1 MADGDINVKLKITAD
16 GSGAK
21 AAEKSIKGVGDTAK
35 KTAADTKGGLEKMQ
49 AATGRVSGAFEA
61 MKKVLTGF
69 GIGGLVMAVVG
80 GISKISSSFNHAQKQ
95 AEEFQKIQDNLNRE
109 KAIAALAN
117 DYQKLTEAINASA
130 AAQNHQLELIDQ
142 EVSNRRRLR
151 DAKLEA
157 AREDEIAKLD
167 ENASDY
173 AEQLD
178 RIEKKYARLKAAH
191 ANSDAVENLVLERQK
206 QEQKADQ
213 TLAQAEAQDKA
224 TEVLAARRRSLQG
237 KKWNA
242 EIDAIQLNDEDK
254 TGAGSIVGKT
264 LGQLFTGDWGR
275 MAEAKTSEGD
285 AIRRQAAERAA
296 QYELELQKIDA
307 EIAASKA
314 KAEELRKEAGRI
326 REKAGKNDA
335 LIEAVEI
342 EGETSR
348 KATRRAEASSQA
360 KLKKKH
366 DDAEAAKAEEEAK
379 AKEHEAKI
387 ADAEAAKAALAK
399 KRTELLA
406 SIEAE
411 QAKKDAAS
419 LNVYNARGTY
429 ETAKL
434 SGDGRQQ
441 LAAHQSLKQAQDAAQ
456 NVNVAADSA
465 INALTDTLR
474 SVEAR
479 LKAAQNFLERNS
491 KQQQNAWSET
501 PAGE

>member
-109 KAIAALAN
+109 KAIAALAA

-142 EVSNRRRLR
+142 EVINRRRLR

-191 ANSDAVENLVLERQK
+191 ANSDAIENLVLERQK

-224 TEVLAARRRSLQG
+224 TKVLAARRRNLQG

-242 EIDAIQLNDEDK
+242 ELDAIQLNDEDK

-275 MAEAKTSEGD
+275 MADAKTSEGD
-285 AIRRQAAERAA
+285 AIRRQAAEQAA
-296 QYELELQKIDA
+296 QYDLEIQKLDA

-326 REKAGKNDA
+326 REKAGKNDD
-335 LIEAVEI
+335 LIEAVTI
-342 EGETSR
+342 EGETSQKVAKR
-348 KATRRAEASSQA
+348 QEVSSAA

-366 DDAEAAKAEEEAK
+366 DDEAAAKAKKEAEEK
-379 AKEHEAKI
+379 AHEAKI
-387 ADAEAAKAALAK
+387 ADAEAAKAALSSKREELLSKIREEEAK
-399 KRTELLA
+399 KET
-406 SIEAE
+406 
-411 QAKKDAAS
+411 AA
-419 LNVYNARGTY
+419 LNVYEAQGSF
-429 ETAKL
+429 ETARL
-434 SGDGRQQ
+434 SGNNKAQ
-441 LAAHQSLKQAQDAAQ
+441 LAAHTSLKEAQNAAQ

-465 INALTDTLR
+465 IIALTETLKG
-474 SVEAR
+474 VEAR
-479 LKAAQNFLERNS
+479 LKAAQSFLERSS
-491 KQQQNAWSET
+491 KQQHNAWSEA